1 MAGEPA
7 RNEDREV
14 ADVAVV
20 GGGVVGAAAALGLGQ
35 LGFDVRLIEPR
46 RPRPQPGALGVELR
60 TLAVS
65 PASRMLLEGLGAWR
79 GLGEAPYRRMEVWEE
94 RGTRAMVFD
103 ATEAGRDELGWI
115 VENGRLAEGLWAA
128 LETCPSV
135 TVCESTLRD
144 LELGADQAD
153 LVLDGGRLSAR
164 LVLAADGAESAL
176 RGLVGV
182 GVRAWDVGHHA
193 LVTVAR
199 MAQPHGGVA
208 YQRFLLDGPVAL
220 LPTAEAHL
228 CSVIWSQSPGEAER
242 RRALDEAALC
252 KELGRAVQG
261 RLGEVQALDRWVTFP
276 LRQQLAASFNPE
288 PRVLLL
294 GDAARV
300 VHPLAG
306 LGANLGFEDV
316 RAVLEQLGQPGA
328 GAGSDP
334 GAPGRWEAFDRRRS
348 TRARLMLDVLLG
360 LRRVYSLGDPLS
372 QWVRNTGISWLD
384 RAAPVK
390 RQIMREAMGLGPVA
404 AS

>member
-1 MAGEPA
+1 MAHDGA
-7 RNEDREV
+7 AAAGGRV

-35 LGFDVRLIEPR
+35 LGFDVHLIEPR
-46 RPRPQPGALGVELR
+46 RPQPQPGALGIELR

-65 PASRMLLEGLGAWR
+65 PASRTLLENLGAWQA
-79 GLGEAPYRRMEVWEE
+79 LGEAPYRRMEVWEE

-103 ATEAGRDELGWI
+103 AAEAGRQELGWI
-115 VENGRLAEGLWAA
+115 VENGRLAQGLWSA
-128 LETCPSV
+128 LDVCPSV
-135 TVCESTLRD
+135 TVRARALD
-144 LELGADQAD
+144 GLELAPDQVR
-153 LVLDGGRLSAR
+153 LGLDGEHLSAR

-176 RGLVGV
+176 RRLLDVA
-182 GVRAWDVGHHA
+182 VRTWDVGHAA

-199 MAQPHGGVA
+199 MARPHRGVA
-208 YQRFLLDGPVAL
+208 LQRFLLDGPVAL
-220 LPTAEAHL
+220 LPTADARL
-228 CSVIWSQSPGEAER
+228 CSVIWSQSPEQAER
-242 RRALDEAALC
+242 RRGLDDDALAA
-252 KELGRAVQG
+252 ELGRAVQE
-261 RLGEVQALDRWVTFP
+261 RLGQVEALDQRVTFP
-276 LRQQLAASFNPE
+276 LRQQLAASFNPH

-316 RAVLEQLGQPGA
+316 RAVLDELGSGSPVA
-328 GAGSDP
+328 GRDP
-334 GAPGRWEAFDRRRS
+334 GAAGRWQAFDRRRL

-360 LRRVYSLGDPLS
+360 LRQVYARGDPVS
-372 QWVRNTGISWLD
+372 QWIRNAGVAWLD